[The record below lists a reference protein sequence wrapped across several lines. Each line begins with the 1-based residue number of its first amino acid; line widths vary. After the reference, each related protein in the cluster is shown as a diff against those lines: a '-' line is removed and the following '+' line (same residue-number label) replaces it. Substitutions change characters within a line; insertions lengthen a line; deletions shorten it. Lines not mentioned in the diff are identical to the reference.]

1 MRNRAGSHCNQLYFV
16 MENIYQAFFFSFV
29 GSSNSAIITSLMY
42 VIQFLSY
49 TSQLFK
55 SAVFFCL
62 FFFAGGYQLDIIS
75 YMNILSECFIHQS
88 NGHSFAKLMSLQC
101 LEAS

>member
-1 MRNRAGSHCNQLYFV
+1 
-16 MENIYQAFFFSFV
+16 
-29 GSSNSAIITSLMY
+29 MY

-55 SAVFFCL
+55 SAVVFFVV

-75 YMNILSECFIHQS
+75 YMNILGECFIHQS